1 MLPTSAG
8 RSGTGEGGRLRERA
22 DDQFQRGLQLGDRC
36 GHAGRAARHVVPLSS
51 SGAVSIC
58 SSSGSPEMAVDVSG
72 WIGGASSAGG
82 ATFLPAPA
90 PTRICDTRSNVG
102 YTTECTGKALGPG
115 GSLQVDVVGW
125 FS

>member
-1 MLPTSAG
+1 MKAVDFGSAPTTSF
-8 RSGTGEGGRLRERA
+8 SV
-22 DDQFQRGLQLGDRC
+22 D
-36 GHAGRAARHVVPLSS
+36 SS
-51 SGAVSIC
+51 SEIAAVTPAEQPGTVNVTVPGAGVLGL
-58 SSSGSPEMAVDVSG
+58 GSTLNVTAIEPS
-72 WIGGASSAGG
+72 
-82 ATFLPAPA
+82 LPAPA